1 VQLSFDYGDLDSG
14 TCFDPDEG
22 REGSPVCPVQAGSP
36 ERWLLGDPAVSVGR
50 GPAAND
56 RCGFARAPD
65 VTKVTI

>member
-1 VQLSFDYGDLDSG
+1 LSFDYGDLDSG

-22 REGSPVCPVQAGSP
+22 REVARSAQSRRGPP
-36 ERWLLGDPAVSVGR
+36 ERRLLGDPAVSVGR